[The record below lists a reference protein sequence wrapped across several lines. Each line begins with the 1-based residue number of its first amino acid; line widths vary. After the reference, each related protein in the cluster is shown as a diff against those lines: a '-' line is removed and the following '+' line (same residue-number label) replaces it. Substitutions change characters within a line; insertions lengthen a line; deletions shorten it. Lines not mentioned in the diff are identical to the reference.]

1 LGGPSAATADI
12 ADELEAA
19 AADSVG
25 GTVPTQRGWA
35 RAAAT
40 EEETMT
46 KAFAL
51 VGASTVALMAST
63 GAVALPTH
71 SEVGER
77 PVRQIRGLSLELVGQ
92 FQNSPPG
99 VTPATHVHYGY
110 LSYIR
115 GLSVFRGAAQDE
127 TTALFTF
134 YADAATPRV
143 IPNGPLRIVTR
154 LGRLTIYR
162 DASTNGDFG
171 RPASF
176 RDGTPVLVAQLR
188 QQVVTNTVT
197 GSFTTFHQNTIVST
211 RRFAAGRG
219 NVQLGRVG
227 QTFRTFFSGHVTMPG
242 PPSGFFGGYAV
253 SG

>member
-1 LGGPSAATADI
+1 
-12 ADELEAA
+12 
-19 AADSVG
+19 
-25 GTVPTQRGWA
+25 
-35 RAAAT
+35 
-40 EEETMT
+40 MT

-63 GAVALPTH
+63 AAIFPSH
-71 SEVGER
+71 SERGEQ
-77 PVRQIRGLSLELVGQ
+77 PVRQIRDLSLELVGQ
-92 FQNSPPG
+92 FQSSPPG
-99 VTPATHVHYGY
+99 VTPATHIHYGY

-115 GLSVFRGAAQDE
+115 GLSVFTGAAQNE

-134 YADAATPRV
+134 FADAATPRV
-143 IPNGPLRIVTR
+143 IPNGPLRLVTR
-154 LGRLTIYR
+154 VGRLTIYR
-162 DASTNGDFG
+162 DPSTNGDFD
-171 RPASF
+171 RAASF
-176 RDGTPVLVAQLR
+176 RDGTPVLVTRFR
-188 QQVVTNTVT
+188 QQVVSNTVT

-219 NVQLGRVG
+219 RVQLGRVG